1 MAKTLVIALL
11 GVGCLPFAGCGGS
24 ASSSSPAGSAS
35 SSSPAGSASAST
47 RYLAAGNAICTKQLA
62 QLNKLAQP
70 TSAEQAVSYLPKA
83 LLIMRRET
91 SGLTALDPPAPER
104 AQVAAGLASAQQL
117 AALLRR
123 FLHELRG
130 GLVEIGTFGRVQTQT
145 GALRADVNAHFRL
158 AGLTRCTG

>member
-1 MAKTLVIALL
+1 MAKRLVIALL
-11 GVGCLPFAGCGGS
+11 GLGCLPFAGCGGS

-35 SSSPAGSASAST
+35 SPVVPASASA
-47 RYLAAGNAICTKQLA
+47 RYLAAGNAVCTKQLT

-70 TSAEQAVSYLPKA
+70 TSAEQAVSYLPRA
-83 LLIMRRET
+83 LVIMQRET

-130 GLVEIGTFGRVQTQT
+130 GLVEISTFGRVQAQT

-158 AGLTRCTG
+158 AGLTRCAG

>member
-1 MAKTLVIALL
+1 MAKRLVIALL
-11 GVGCLPFAGCGGS
+11 GLGCLPFAACGGS
-24 ASSSSPAGSAS
+24 TSSSSPAGSAS
-35 SSSPAGSASAST
+35 SPVVSSASASA
-47 RYLAAGNAICTKQLA
+47 RYLAAGNAICTKQLT

-70 TSAEQAVSYLPKA
+70 TSAEQAVSYLPRA
-83 LLIMRRET
+83 LVIMQRET

-104 AQVAAGLASAQQL
+104 AQAAAGLASSQQL

-130 GLVEIGTFGRVQTQT
+130 GLVEISTFGRVQART

-158 AGLTRCTG
+158 AGLTRCAG